1 MLNLNEM
8 IEKVLQDMRNNPA
21 TYYLNGKEVKH
32 DPKREEFIRNINS
45 FRASFFI
52 DSNDK
57 RK

>member
-1 MLNLNEM
+1 M